1 MNNGQ
6 LVNDSGAYQE
16 FGDEEQEPSQT
27 NRQRE
32 SQTNVEN
39 RENEVQK
46 EIESKEER
54 PKCYICE
61 ENEADVAFKP
71 CGHTV
76 VCTGNQKKTLETF
89 LESWGLGPPMQGKPC
104 LAGL

>member
-6 LVNDSGAYQE
+6 LVNDNRADQE
-16 FGDEEQEPSQT
+16 FIVGEQEPSQT

-39 RENEVQK
+39 TENELQK
-46 EIESKEER
+46 EIEGKEER

-61 ENEADVAFKP
+61 ENEAEVAFKP

-76 VCTGNQKKTLETF
+76 VCKGN
-89 LESWGLGPPMQGKPC
+89 
-104 LAGL
+104 

>member
-1 MNNGQ
+1 MPQESFGAEFSNSSSDVANQVKEMNNGQ
-6 LVNDSGAYQE
+6 LVNDSGADQE

-39 RENEVQK
+39 RGNEVQK
-46 EIESKEER
+46 EIEGKEER

-61 ENEADVAFKP
+61 ENEAEVAFKP

-76 VCTGNQKKTLETF
+76 VCTGN
-89 LESWGLGPPMQGKPC
+89 
-104 LAGL
+104 